1 MTVAALTDVE
11 KALGRPLA
19 YDEIDRVVWWL
30 QAAEMQI
37 SARLGDISLLDQD
50 AVRYVEAEAAV
61 ARLSNPE
68 GVASETID
76 DYTYR
81 LPSESRRVTILDE
94 WWALLRPTA
103 DGFST
108 RPGFEPDNRAWS
120 PWS

>member
-1 MTVAALTDVE
+1 VTVAALTDVE

-19 YDEIDRVVWWL
+19 ADEIGRVVWWL
-30 QAAEMQI
+30 NAAELQI
-37 SARLGDISLLDQD
+37 GARLGDVSLLNEE

-81 LPSESRRVTILDE
+81 LPTESRRVTILDE
-94 WWALLRPTA
+94 WWAMLSPAA

-108 RPGFEPDNRAWS
+108 RPGFESDGRAWS